1 MNDEFGDRMK
11 LFEGFETNQCF
22 MPMLPIVVRLDGRS
36 FSAYTK
42 GLERPFDIT
51 FKKAMAETT
60 KRLVEETNA
69 IIGYTQSDEITLILY
84 SDNMNSQV
92 WFNGEKF
99 KIVSCLA
106 SLCSV
111 TLDRIMYPYFV
122 KKGISNRLPTF
133 DCRAYNVPSKTEA
146 VNALLWREMDAYK
159 NSVSSAAR
167 FYHSHNELDRKNTD
181 QKKEMLLARG
191 VTFEDYPDICKRGV
205 FVQRKKTI
213 RGFTQGEIELLSI
226 KHEARS
232 NPDLMVERTD
242 VVEIKMPKFVDVAN
256 RVEVVFDGEEPIVSK
271 CIMTENCNKFVFT
284 L

>member
-11 LFEGFETNQCF
+11 LFEGLETNQRF

-36 FSAYTK
+36 FSSYTSA
-42 GLERPFDIT
+42 LERPFDMT
-51 FKKAMAETT
+51 FKRAMAETT

-69 IIGYTQSDEITLILY
+69 VMGYTQSDEITLILY
-84 SDNMNSQV
+84 SNNMNSQV

-111 TLDRIMYPYFV
+111 TLDRMMQPCFV
-122 KKGISNRLPTF
+122 KVGVVNKLPTF

-167 FYHSHNELDRKNTD
+167 FYYSHAELDRKNTD

-191 VTFEDYPDICKRGV
+191 ITFEDYPDICKRGV
-205 FVQRKKTI
+205 FVQRKKNF
-213 RGFTQGEIELLSI
+213 RGFTQDEIDLLPT

-242 VVEIKMPKFVDVAN
+242 VIEIKMPKFVDVIN

-271 CIMTENCNKFVFT
+271 CVMTENCNKLVFT